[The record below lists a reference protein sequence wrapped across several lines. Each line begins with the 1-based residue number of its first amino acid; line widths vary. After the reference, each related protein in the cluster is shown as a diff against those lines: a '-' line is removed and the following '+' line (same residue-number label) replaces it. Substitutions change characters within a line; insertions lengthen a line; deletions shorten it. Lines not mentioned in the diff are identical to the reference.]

1 MKEKSKGKYKG
12 VNDGDRE
19 SEIQADKSVAD
30 DDQESEGK
38 MNILRELN
46 VLKKTS
52 LLREEFQV
60 KGDYSEDRLEAKAAW
75 YNQDE
80 IVNGVIRA
88 IVPGFT
94 LRNVLETTTDLSL
107 DKFLNFLEIHFEEK
121 STTYL

>member
-19 SEIQADKSVAD
+19 SEIQADKSVED

-88 IVPGFT
+88 MVPGFT

-107 DKFLNFLEIHFEEK
+107 DKFLNFLEVHFEEK

>member
-19 SEIQADKSVAD
+19 SEIQADKSVED

-88 IVPGFT
+88 MVPGFT

>member
-19 SEIQADKSVAD
+19 SEIQADKSVED

-80 IVNGVIRA
+80 IVNGLIRA
-88 IVPGFT
+88 MVPGFT

>member
-60 KGDYSEDRLEAKAAW
+60 NWGYSEDRLEAKAAW

-80 IVNGVIRA
+80 IVNEVIRA
-88 IVPGFT
+88 MVPGFT